1 MRSTRRSAMKPGPAG
16 PVAARPGNRDG
27 SARRF
32 RRLAAAVLLTGLVAV
47 AAGCSGGSNEASSG
61 DTQTVGDGQE
71 GGAAGDFAGS
81 DSDGGKAALEAPNGA
96 NRTTVQDRSVI
107 RTGQV
112 ALTGKNLDET
122 RDEVDQL
129 LFAMGGS
136 IDSEQTTHDDEG
148 GIERSTLVLRVPVA
162 KFEATMKA
170 LEKLGKVKTSES
182 TSKDVTTE
190 VIDVNERVETLQTS
204 LDRLQRFQSQSENI
218 DDLIRFEDQIT
229 TRESELRSLEAQQA
243 HLLDQTAMSTITLY
257 LSVPDKYVPPP
268 GALDD
273 AGFLAGLKGG
283 WNALKDF
290 VVVGLT
296 VAGAAL
302 PFAIAFALVGV
313 PTWLLVRL
321 SAGRRA
327 GAGGGPD
334 TDGTGSTG
342 STGTTGSMEA
352 ATEA

>member
-1 MRSTRRSAMKPGPAG
+1 MRSTTRSAMRLGLPGA
-16 PVAARPGNRDG
+16 VAARPGNRDR

-32 RRLAAAVLLTGLVAV
+32 RRLAAAVLLAGFVAV

-61 DTQTVGDGQE
+61 DAQTVADGQE
-71 GGAAGDFAGS
+71 GGDFAGS
-81 DSDGGKAALEAPNGA
+81 DADGGKTAPEAPNGA
-96 NRTTVQDRSVI
+96 NRTTVQARSVI

-112 ALTGKNLDET
+112 ALTGKNLDKT

-136 IDSEQTTHDDEG
+136 IDNEQTTHDDDG

-162 KFEATMKA
+162 TFEATMKA
-170 LEKLGKVKTSES
+170 LEKLGKVKTSDS

-257 LSVPDKYVPPP
+257 LSVPDKYVAPP

-283 WNALKDF
+283 WNALLDF

-313 PTWLLVRL
+313 PTWLLVRT
-321 SAGRRA
+321 SADRPAKPA
-327 GAGGGPD
+327 GAANPAD
-334 TDGTGSTG
+334 LNTK
-342 STGTTGSMEA
+342 
-352 ATEA
+352 